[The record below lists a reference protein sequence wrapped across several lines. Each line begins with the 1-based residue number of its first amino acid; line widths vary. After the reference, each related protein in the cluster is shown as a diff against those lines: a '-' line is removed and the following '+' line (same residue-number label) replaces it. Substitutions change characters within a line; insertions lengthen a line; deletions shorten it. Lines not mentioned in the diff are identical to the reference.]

1 MLRGVA
7 EFRLH
12 QPEQHMPRQSP
23 TAIGDRPS
31 QDLGSFAPRQ
41 HAPLKRAKQLQAR
54 FVVQGP
60 DEIEGA
66 MKSEL
71 ITSRFGS
78 LKGEAFGNR
87 CRSEPQALIFQFS
100 AAKPPDDHVLGV
112 RSVERKL
119 AASLQQAPRTKREA
133 TVADVMGIVEVGPDR
148 ADIIE
153 LEKVRVP
160 SGPIEDESVPLN
172 AKRVTRLDKGGEIP
186 KHEP

>member
-1 MLRGVA
+1 
-7 EFRLH
+7 
-12 QPEQHMPRQSP
+12 
-23 TAIGDRPS
+23 
-31 QDLGSFAPRQ
+31 
-41 HAPLKRAKQLQAR
+41 
-54 FVVQGP
+54 
-60 DEIEGA
+60 

-87 CRSEPQALIFQFS
+87 CRSEPQTLIFQFS
-100 AAKPPDDHVLGV
+100 AAKPPDDDVLGV
-112 RSVERKL
+112 RSVERQL
-119 AASLQQAPRTKREA
+119 AASFQQALRTKRES

-148 ADIIE
+148 ADIIK